1 MLLWGYL
8 LAAIAAK
15 VFSGW
20 FIINYKIMGASVLYT
35 MLMSVLSLIFLFTMI
50 IEIRKDIKEEKV
62 QRSNPRTI

>member
-35 MLMSVLSLIFLFTMI
+35 VLMSFLAFGFFLIMI
-50 IEIRKDIKEEKV
+50 VEVKKLLKK
-62 QRSNPRTI
+62 QYKC